1 MTGAPEAAESNIFD
15 RIHGL
20 TERGVPVAVATV
32 VRGPSLGQKLLL
44 LPDAREG
51 SLGSSSLDDD
61 VDAIAREML
70 LDERS
75 GVRSFTG
82 REGERIDAFIDV
94 FPPPPSLLIFGAV
107 HVAQALVTLA
117 RPLGYQITVVDA
129 RQTLATAE
137 RFPDVDELIVSWP
150 DDAFRQLTVAAS
162 TDIAIL
168 THDPKFDEPALLGAL
183 STPARYIGAVGS
195 RSTNADR
202 RERLL
207 NSGVSPENLK
217 RVHGPI
223 GLDIGG
229 ETPEE
234 MAISILAEM
243 IAARHGR
250 SGGPLTGTK
259 GPIRGERS

>member
-1 MTGAPEAAESNIFD
+1 MTAEPTTPKSNTFD
-15 RIHGL
+15 RIQDL
-20 TERGVPVAVATV
+20 TGRGVPVAVATV
-32 VRGPSLGQKLLL
+32 VRGSSLGRKLLI

-51 SLGSSSLDDD
+51 GFGSPGLDAD
-61 VDAIAREML
+61 VDVLARKML
-70 LDERS
+70 LDEAS
-75 GVRSFTG
+75 GVRSFTDQD
-82 REGERIDAFIDV
+82 GEQIDAFIDV
-94 FPPPPSLLIFGAV
+94 YPPPPGLLIFGAV
-107 HVAQALVTLA
+107 HVAQALVVLA
-117 RPLGYQITVVDA
+117 RPLGYRITVVDA
-129 RQTLATAE
+129 RQTLATQE
-137 RFPDVDELIVSWP
+137 RFPDVDELIVAWP
-150 DDAFRQLTVAAS
+150 DDAFQQLSITPG

-183 STPARYIGAVGS
+183 ATPARYIGAVGS

-202 RERLL
+202 RQRLL
-207 NSGVSPENLK
+207 SSGVSPDDLK

-250 SGGPLTGTK
+250 GGGPLTGSK
-259 GPIRGERS
+259 GPIRGEQS